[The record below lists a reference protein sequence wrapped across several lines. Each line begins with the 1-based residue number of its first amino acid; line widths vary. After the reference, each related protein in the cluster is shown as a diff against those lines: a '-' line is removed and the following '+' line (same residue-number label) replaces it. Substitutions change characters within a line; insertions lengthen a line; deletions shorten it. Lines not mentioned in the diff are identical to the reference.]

1 MIKEEKKTILVTW
14 DFTEVSENAFLYALK
29 IAKVVACDIQILN
42 IVETARPEAL
52 ISAKDKLTKEALR
65 LKEKFYWDVSP
76 LVLEGSIFTAIS
88 DYVKKDR
95 INMVV
100 MGTHGIKGIQKYF
113 GSFALRV
120 MVGSEVPFIVVQGK
134 PDHLERFNNIIF
146 PVDYKS
152 ENKEKL
158 KWAIYLGKYFTSK
171 ILLYKMPVSDKSLL
185 KRLDTNL
192 NFAIRFL
199 IQNNIEYEI
208 HTATGKGNFGKQ
220 ILAFAK
226 ESKADLILITTT
238 KHINFLDFLFGA
250 PEQYI
255 MANVSR
261 IPVMC
266 INPRSSFIK
275 VGQFM
280 YGSA

>member
-1 MIKEEKKTILVTW
+1 MSEEKKSILVTW
-14 DFTEVSENAFLYALK
+14 DFTKISEYAFLYALK
-29 IAKVVACDIQILN
+29 IARAVESNIKLLN
-42 IVETARPEAL
+42 IVKPDEPEL
-52 ISAKDKLTKEALR
+52 FKKVEERLSTEAVR
-65 LKEKFYWDVSP
+65 LKEEFNFDVGA
-76 LVLEGSIFTAIS
+76 LVIEGELFTAIS
-88 DYVKKDR
+88 SYVKKDE
-95 INMVV
+95 INLVV
-100 MGTHGIKGIQKYF
+100 MGTHGIKGMQKYF
-113 GSFALRV
+113 GSNALRV
-120 MVGSEVPFIVVQGK
+120 MIGSEVPFIVVQGE
-134 PDHLERFNNIIF
+134 PDNLDRFNNIVF

-158 KWAIYLGKYFTSK
+158 QWAIYLGKYFNSK
-171 ILLYKMPVSDKSLL
+171 ILLYKMPLKDKSLL
-185 KRLDTNL
+185 KKLNTNL

-226 ESKADLILITTT
+226 EAEADLILITTT
-238 KHINFLDFLFGA
+238 KHITFFDYLFGA

-255 MANVSR
+255 MVNASK

-266 INPRSSFIK
+266 VNPRSSFIK

-280 YGSA
+280 YGST

>member
-1 MIKEEKKTILVTW
+1 MSEEKKSILVTW
-14 DFTEVSENAFLYALK
+14 DFTKISEYAFLYALK
-29 IAKVVACDIQILN
+29 IARAVESNIKLIN
-42 IVETARPEAL
+42 IVKPNQPEILKSVDEKLQQEAGKL
-52 ISAKDKLTKEALR
+52 KDEYN
-65 LKEKFYWDVSP
+65 FDVSSQII
-76 LVLEGSIFTAIS
+76 EGDLFTAIS
-88 DYVKKDR
+88 NYAKKDSV
-95 INMVV
+95 NLVV
-100 MGTHGIKGIQKYF
+100 MGTHGIKGMQKYF

-120 MVGSEVPFIVVQGK
+120 MVGSEVPFIVVQGE
-134 PDHLERFNNIIF
+134 PDNLDRFNNIVF

-158 KWAIYLGKYFTSK
+158 QWAIYLGKYFNSK
-171 ILLYKMPVSDKSLL
+171 ILLFKMPVKDKSLVKKL
-185 KRLDTNL
+185 NTNL

-208 HTATGKGNFGKQ
+208 HTASGKGNFGKQ

-226 ESKADLILITTT
+226 EAEADLILITTT
-238 KHINFLDFLFGA
+238 KHITIFDYLFGA

-255 MANVSR
+255 MANASR

-266 INPRSSFIK
+266 VNPRASFIK

-280 YGSA
+280 YGST

>member
-1 MIKEEKKTILVTW
+1 MIKEEKKAILVTW
-14 DFTEVSENAFLYALK
+14 DFTEISENAFLYALK
-29 IAKVVACDIQILN
+29 IAKNIGSDIQILN
-42 IVETARPEAL
+42 IVQPGQPDVLNKAEE
-52 ISAKDKLTKEALR
+52 KLRKEALR
-65 LKEKFYWDVSP
+65 LNEQYNWDISP

-88 DYVKKDR
+88 DFVKKEN
-95 INMVV
+95 IILVV

-134 PDHLERFNNIIF
+134 PDHLDRFNNIVF

-158 KWAIYLGKYFTSK
+158 QWAIYLGKYFNSK
-171 ILLYKMPVSDKSLL
+171 ILLYKMPVRDKSLL
-185 KRLDTNL
+185 KRLNTNL

-199 IQNNIEYEI
+199 IQNSIEYEI

-220 ILAFAK
+220 ILAFAM

-238 KHINFLDFLFGA
+238 KHINFLDYLFGA
-250 PEQYI
+250 SEQYI
-255 MANVSR
+255 MANASR

-266 INPRSSFIK
+266 VNPRSSFIK

-280 YGSA
+280 YGST

>member
-1 MIKEEKKTILVTW
+1 MSEERKIILVTW
-14 DFTEVSENAFLYALK
+14 DFTDISYNAFLYALK
-29 IAKVVACDIQILN
+29 IARVVENDIKLLN
-42 IVETARPEAL
+42 IIKPNQPEVLETINENL
-52 ISAKDKLTKEALR
+52 SKEAIR
-65 LKEKFYWDVSP
+65 LEKEHKWNISY

-88 DYVKKDR
+88 DYVKKDT

-100 MGTHGIKGIQKYF
+100 MGTHGIRGRQKYL

-120 MVGSEVPFIVVQGK
+120 MVGSEVPFIVVQDK
-134 PDHLERFNNIIF
+134 PVDLERFSNIVF

-158 KWAIYLGKYFTSK
+158 QWAIYLGKYFNSK
-171 ILLYKMPVSDKSLL
+171 VLLYKMALTDKALL
-185 KRLDTNL
+185 KKLNTNL

-208 HTATGKGNFGKQ
+208 HTATNKGNFGKQ

-226 ESKADLILITTT
+226 EAKADLILITTT
-238 KHINFLDFLFGA
+238 KHITFFDYLFSA

-266 INPRSSFIK
+266 VNPRSAFIK

-280 YGSA
+280 YGST